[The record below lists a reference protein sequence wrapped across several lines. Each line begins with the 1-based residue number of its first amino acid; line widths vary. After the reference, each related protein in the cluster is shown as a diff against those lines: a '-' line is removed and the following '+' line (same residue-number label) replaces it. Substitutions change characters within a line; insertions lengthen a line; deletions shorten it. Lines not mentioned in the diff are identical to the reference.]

1 MNVKSEW
8 LSISSIKEYFFI
20 ALLFIFASII
30 STLAVNKSSLPFYC
44 ALTTG
49 LMAGVMITRGVKSI
63 VGFFLGAVFWQFIS
77 IFSTIPV
84 LHLTPG
90 YSILYILSECL
101 TLLIFYKS
109 LNTNNGAAFLI
120 EKNNGLKRFFTF
132 ALLSSLPQAII
143 LSFILYNSSAI
154 NSTIT
159 YIKLLHLTWLSITL
173 SILSLTPFF
182 ISFLNKNKKI
192 TLKNLQFSWEFL
204 LFLIVLIGPSILEVL
219 KVINPPYSFPIYFL
233 VFPSIFIVAF
243 RKNISDLT
251 LSLLIFYL
259 FTIYNASKNSG
270 IFFSPDPY
278 LNASNIHYF
287 ILFFFFISLVL
298 GVVVNEK
305 RLAFESL
312 KKTYHGI
319 EEEIQLQTNSFR
331 ELNLKLFQE
340 IDHRG
345 IIEKE
350 LTESRNLL
358 EESQEIA
365 NITSWE
371 LNTET
376 EEIKWSKSG
385 YRVIGYNPSSPPSTL
400 SEYKK
405 YIFSDDLNSFN
416 LLFNK
421 LKNTPLNFEIELRH
435 NMPNGLIN
443 YVLVHG
449 RSFEEK
455 GEICKVIGLS
465 LDITKRKEAENQS
478 HEREQKYKAL
488 FESNI
493 DAVSVI
499 NPDNKTFIDVNK
511 AFENRY
517 GYTRDEIIGQPY
529 SLITAEV
536 EDTYSAIE
544 NAFRK
549 GSHRVQTRI
558 HKNKKGEE
566 FFAEGIFV
574 KFFASNKPLI
584 FIISQDITK
593 RKIAERSLAEREL
606 QYRLFFES
614 DLIGMAEINQ
624 KKEWKSFN
632 NKLCIILGYSA
643 EELKQKTWDEIT
655 HPDDFLT
662 ELKLYNDVIVHK
674 TDGYSIE
681 KRFIRKDNSTIFCK
695 VAVKAIFNPQG
706 NITHF
711 IKLIEDI
718 SSRKQIEKELLE
730 NRATLRR
737 AQQIA
742 NLGSLSWKL
751 AYNYITLNEVAYPL
765 LGWKKTQGPFNIK
778 NFMELISN
786 EKRAFIEKTIED
798 SKKGIKHDESIEVPI
813 LINSGENRY
822 LLLNVGFNAD
832 NSIEVSEIV
841 ITIADI
847 TDVKKAE
854 VAFQEANSLK
864 DQLFSIIAHDLR
876 GPIGSLNQMITFIA
890 ENNDSLD
897 NHSRNDLI
905 LSLKDSTQETYN
917 LLENL
922 LEWAKSQRQI
932 SFKPEVIHLKPI
944 ADYSLVLL
952 SGMSSLK
959 KITIKNDIEDELS
972 AYADSYMIQT
982 IFRNLISNAIK
993 FTPNEGKIQILGFRD
1008 GANAVLKFIDSGMG
1022 IPKDIIGRL
1031 LDGSQNFTTLGTNN
1045 EQGTGLGL
1053 KLVKRLI
1060 EKNGGK
1066 ILIESKPDKGST
1078 FTIFLPL
1085 TQHA

>member
-1 MNVKSEW
+1 MNAKSEW

-20 ALLFIFASII
+20 AILFIFASIV
-30 STLAVNKSSLPFYC
+30 SALAVNNSSLPFYC
-44 ALTTG
+44 AITTG
-49 LMAGVMITRGVKSI
+49 LMTGLMVTRGLKSVI
-63 VGFFLGAVFWQFIS
+63 GFFLGAIFWQFINV
-77 IFSTIPV
+77 FPTIPL
-84 LHLTPG
+84 LHLNTG
-90 YSILYILSECL
+90 YSILFILSESI
-101 TLLIFYKS
+101 TLLLFQKS
-109 LNTNNGAAFLI
+109 LNAHNDATFLI
-120 EKNNGLKRFFTF
+120 EKNNGLRRFFIF
-132 ALLSSLPQAII
+132 ALVTPIPQAVI
-143 LSFILYNSSAI
+143 LSFILNKAGAVNSS
-154 NSTIT
+154 IT
-159 YIKLLHLTWLSITL
+159 YLKLLHVTWLSIAL

-182 ISFLNKNKKI
+182 ISFLGKNKRFAY
-192 TLKNLQFSWEFL
+192 KNLQLSWEFL
-204 LFLIVLIGPSILEVL
+204 LFLIVLIGPSLLEMF

-243 RKNISDLT
+243 RKNINILT

-259 FTIYNASKNSG
+259 FTIYNASKNHG
-270 IFFSPDPY
+270 IFFSTDSY

-287 ILFFFFISLVL
+287 VLFFFFISLIL
-298 GVVVNEK
+298 GVVANEK

-319 EEEIQLQTNSFR
+319 EEEIKLQTNSFR
-331 ELNLKLFQE
+331 ELNFKLFQE
-340 IDHRG
+340 IEQRG
-345 IIEKE
+345 IIERE
-350 LTESRNLL
+350 LIESRNLL

-385 YRVIGYNPSSPPSTL
+385 YKVIGCDPSSPPKTL
-400 SEYKK
+400 NEYKK
-405 YIFSDDLNSFN
+405 YIFSEDLNSFN

-421 LKNTPLNFEIELRH
+421 LKNTLLNFEIELRH
-435 NMPNGLIN
+435 NTPNGSLN
-443 YVLVHG
+443 YVLVRG
-449 RSFEEK
+449 QSFEEK
-455 GEICKVIGLS
+455 GKICKVIGLS
-465 LDITKRKEAENQS
+465 LDVTKQKEAENQS
-478 HEREQKYKAL
+478 YEREQKYKAL

-493 DAVSVI
+493 DAVSII
-499 NPDNKTFIDVNK
+499 NPDNKAFIDVNK

-574 KFFASNKPLI
+574 KFITSNKPLI
-584 FIISQDITK
+584 FVISQDITK
-593 RKIAERSLAEREL
+593 RKIAEKSLAEREL

-614 DLIGMAEINQ
+614 DLIGMAEITQ

-632 NKLCIILGYSA
+632 NKLCTILGYSPD
-643 EELKQKTWDEIT
+643 ELRQKTWDEIT
-655 HPDDFLT
+655 HPDDFLV

-674 TDGYSIE
+674 TEGYNIE
-681 KRFIRKDNSTIFCK
+681 KRFIRKDNSTIYCR
-695 VAVKAIFNPQG
+695 VAVKAILNPQG

-751 AYNYITLNEVAYPL
+751 AYNYITLNEVAHPL

-778 NFMELISN
+778 NFIELISN
-786 EKRAFIEKTIED
+786 EKRAFIEKIIED
-798 SKKGIKHDESIEVPI
+798 SKKGIKHDESIEVTI
-813 LINSGENRY
+813 LINSGEERY
-822 LLLNVGFNAD
+822 LLLNIGFNAD
-832 NSIEVSEIV
+832 NSMEVSEIV
-841 ITIADI
+841 ITIANI

-854 VAFQEANSLK
+854 IAFQEANSLK

-890 ENNDSLD
+890 D
-897 NHSRNDLI
+897 NSNIDNQTRNDLI
-905 LSLKDSTQETYN
+905 LSLKNSTQETYN

-922 LEWAKSQRQI
+922 LEWAKSQGQV
-932 SFKPEVIHLKPI
+932 SFNPKEIKLKPI
-944 ADYSLVLL
+944 ADYSLILL

-959 KITIKNDIEDELS
+959 KITIKNDIENELS
-972 AYADSYMIQT
+972 AYVDSYMIKT

-993 FTPNEGKIQILGFRD
+993 FTHDGGKIQILGFRD
-1008 GANAVLKFIDSGMG
+1008 GENAVLKFIDSGKG
-1022 IPKDIIGRL
+1022 IPKDIIGTL
-1031 LDGSQNFTTLGTNN
+1031 LESGQNYTSLGTNN

-1060 EKNGGK
+1060 EKNEGK
-1066 ILIESKPDKGST
+1066 IFIDSELDKGTT

-1085 TQHA
+1085 IQPL